1 MSPVTLSRPLSKQ
14 RKGDLSPKSS
24 SSTAVF
30 SINFIRNEFLPLR
43 TRRIL
48 VYVALGYLA
57 LHIFWTAGLVGQ
69 AFYLN
74 AKAANI
80 ERQIGNVAPPAVFQK
95 ETISGME
102 TLYERA
108 VQDLGRVKTVD
119 HLMKRRF
126 LNTAK
131 WDAVTRTLPART
143 WISEISGDRGT
154 RTLNI
159 HAMYLVDPAK
169 PYELPTK
176 NWMQALRADPRFSRG
191 LKRFELGSSSQK
203 TQGAAELFSFEWIAE
218 WEPEAEA

>member
-1 MSPVTLSRPLSKQ
+1 MSPVALGRPLSKQ
-14 RKGDLSPKSS
+14 HRGDLSPKSS

-30 SINFIRNEFLPLR
+30 SINFIRNEFLSLR

-48 VYVALGYLA
+48 VYAALGYLA
-57 LHIFWTAGLVGQ
+57 LNIFWAVGLIGQ

-80 ERQIGNVAPPAVFQK
+80 GRQIGNVAPSAVFQK
-95 ETISGME
+95 ETTSEME
-102 TLYERA
+102 TLYDRA
-108 VQDLGRVKTVD
+108 IQDLGRVKTVNNF
-119 HLMKRRF
+119 MKRRF

-131 WDAVTRTLPART
+131 WDAVTQTLPART
-143 WISEISGDRGT
+143 WISEISGDRET

-159 HAMYLVDPAK
+159 HAMYLVDPAQ

-176 NWMQALRADPRFSRG
+176 NWMQVLRADPRFSRG
-191 LKRFELGSSSQK
+191 LKRLELGSSFQK